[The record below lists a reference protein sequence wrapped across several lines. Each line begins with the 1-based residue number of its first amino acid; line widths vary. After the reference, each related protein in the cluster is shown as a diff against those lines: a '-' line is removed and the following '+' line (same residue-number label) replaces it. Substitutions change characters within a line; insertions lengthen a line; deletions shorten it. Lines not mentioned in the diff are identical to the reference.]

1 MLSYTN
7 LLKFERQRD
16 VKGKVSSQLIQRPNN
31 YAEWKTWYPERRATI
46 SQNFPMKI
54 EHDGKK

>member
-1 MLSYTN
+1 MSCALLQYRLFASMLSYTN

-31 YAEWKTWYPERRATI
+31 YAEW
-46 SQNFPMKI
+46 
-54 EHDGKK
+54 